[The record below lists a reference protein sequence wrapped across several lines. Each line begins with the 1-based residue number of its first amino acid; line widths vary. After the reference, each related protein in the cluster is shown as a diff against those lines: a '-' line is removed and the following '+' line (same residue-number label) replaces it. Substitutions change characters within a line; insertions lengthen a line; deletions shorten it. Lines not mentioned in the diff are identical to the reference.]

1 SAKCFNAIAAD
12 ITINVLLSSRIQN
25 IHEFSSRSS
34 ILVLQMPRHLSTFSA
49 CLLVSFFLMTWH
61 WCCMAGETN
70 KAGPIYPF
78 CGDDFKTA
86 WETCCGGQCR
96 NRKRTT
102 GLTMSFQRARSFL
115 MSPSGLESRKR
126 SILNGV
132 EECCYEKCSLEEI
145 SEYNC

>member
-1 SAKCFNAIAAD
+1 MGVNDIVVMIISFELTLCGNRIQFKVIKSFFLKISQSAKCFNAIAAD

-70 KAGPIYPF
+70 KAGPVHAF

-86 WETCCGGQCR
+86 WETCCGGRCR

-102 GLTMSFQRARSFL
+102 GKGYRA
-115 MSPSGLESRKR
+115 
-126 SILNGV
+126 
-132 EECCYEKCSLEEI
+132 
-145 SEYNC
+145 SE